1 MLDARPN
8 PQARQFDLNSDGRTD
23 YLSMTMGQANVF
35 EQTTTGTFRS
45 SALDSPSSNPGW
57 TVQGTGDFDGDGKA
71 DDLFW
76 RNGISNQT
84 AFSLGNA
91 EKLPTTALASNLDAD
106 WSTQLGDFNGDRKTD
121 VLVHSATQ
129 GKVEIWFM
137 DGDRIAQSLP
147 LPNVISTWTP
157 RVGDFNGDGKT
168 DLFWQDSASAEKRI
182 WLLDGDRL
190 IGDEAVK
197 LPGNAGNLELRDFN
211 SDGRTDIL
219 DRNRL
224 FGSNRLWL
232 WGERGLEPATPI
244 DLPFSQ
250 PDGSFQYGDFNG
262 DGRVDILAQSPGQ
275 GASIWQ
281 ISTNGEVDVKP
292 FLDTFIFPNGL
303 Q

>member
-1 MLDARPN
+1 
-8 PQARQFDLNSDGRTD
+8 
-23 YLSMTMGQANVF
+23 MTMGQANVF

-232 WGERGLEPATPI
+232 WGELGLEPATPI